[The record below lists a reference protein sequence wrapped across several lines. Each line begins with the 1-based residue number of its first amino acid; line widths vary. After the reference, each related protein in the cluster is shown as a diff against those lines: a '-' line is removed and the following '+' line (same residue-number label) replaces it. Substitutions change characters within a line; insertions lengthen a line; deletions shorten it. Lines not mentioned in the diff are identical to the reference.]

1 MYNEL
6 LSESI
11 VREELKTYATK
22 FIRELNHPNILSV
35 GNLNRSNNS
44 IIVKIK
50 DSESISDIMEKLHSG
65 FGTNEEIMTNKKSMG
80 RYSDVLEI
88 FYRSKVGKIN
98 IIVRP
103 KMNNRNG
110 VILEELIAFL
120 LSMKVTSKL
129 LDRLDLPEDSSTKD
143 VIDAAIKDHRNIY
156 DIAKFAKNL
165 IKNKIPDIKKVETVG
180 SLQNKADIVLT
191 DEDGNKYGISVKM
204 SLDKNIRFE
213 YNKNLGYGNES
224 NTLVPSPNNKP
235 WWLIGRKL
243 FYSNLKKSGKVKQ
256 AYNPTEKDIK
266 APRWLVKAK
275 DQYPEIYK
283 KTIVALY
290 DDIRSVFFKKLR
302 KMKVEKLASMI
313 NDSRM
318 GGEEERNSYK
328 AFYKLTYDKKGVT
341 LEKVGKGKT
350 DLTGLTPSKVV
361 KKKGSNII
369 IEIPG
374 MEPLVINSVKFQSN
388 MLSSNKEYLKLKTR

>member
-1 MYNEL
+1 
-6 LSESI
+6 
-11 VREELKTYATK
+11 
-22 FIRELNHPNILSV
+22 
-35 GNLNRSNNS
+35 
-44 IIVKIK
+44 
-50 DSESISDIMEKLHSG
+50 
-65 FGTNEEIMTNKKSMG
+65 
-80 RYSDVLEI
+80 
-88 FYRSKVGKIN
+88 
-98 IIVRP
+98 
-103 KMNNRNG
+103 MNNRNG

-120 LSMKVTSKL
+120 LSMKVTGKL

-165 IKNKIPDIKKVETVG
+165 IKNKIPNITKVETVG

-256 AYNPTEKDIK
+256 TYNPTEKDIK